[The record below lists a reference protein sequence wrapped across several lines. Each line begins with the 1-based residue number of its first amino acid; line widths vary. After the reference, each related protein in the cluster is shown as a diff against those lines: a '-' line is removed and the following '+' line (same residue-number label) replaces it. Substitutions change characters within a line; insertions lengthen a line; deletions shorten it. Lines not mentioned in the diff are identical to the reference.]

1 MRGLMSSAH
10 FRPVARRADL
20 EARRL
25 ETIIQ
30 HGDIPPLEA
39 VFFRN
44 MIEINKLIGL
54 VISHEGGNR
63 GAVSQQSQKNTLE
76 SHLRRLPDP
85 ERLRLLRGRFDAVD
99 CNRLDAELRLGTL
112 FEGTCREA

>member
-1 MRGLMSSAH
+1 
-10 FRPVARRADL
+10 
-20 EARRL
+20 
-25 ETIIQ
+25 
-30 HGDIPPLEA
+30 
-39 VFFRN
+39 

-85 ERLRLLRGRFDAVD
+85 ERLRLFRGRFDAVD
-99 CNRLDAELRLGTL
+99 CNRLDTELRLGTL
-112 FEGTCREA
+112 FKGTCREA